1 MNGLTE
7 NDINFLIEKLKQG
20 DSIPEDYKYKLFPIK
35 QKEYELIY
43 AGKMRKEDI
52 LSNDDGVYPVPL
64 QIEKIYN
71 GDVYPIRSDNWRN
84 MIVFGDNLQFL
95 KTIYEN
101 NDNQIKDKVKGKV
114 KLIYIDPPFGTG
126 DEYDGNN
133 GQKGYSAKRKGADF
147 VEFLRRRLILAKEIL
162 SDDGSIF
169 VRLDYHFGHYVKTI
183 MDEVFGKENFKN
195 EIVINRTNKQWE
207 GVNKFNSATDSLF
220 FFTRTQNYF
229 FKTVYLKRKKEA
241 KWINAHSP
249 GIRYPRER
257 LYNDKIYIP
266 PDGRHWTFNQKT
278 LDKYISENRIRDN
291 GGILQYLQSED
302 EVCTSNWTDIP
313 GYSST
318 TKYPTEN
325 SEVLLERI
333 IKASTNENDL
343 ILDFF
348 AGSGTTAA
356 VAEKLNRKWI
366 VCDIGKLSFYIMQK
380 RIMTI
385 EKSKDLINPKKSYNK
400 KAGSFITVNTGLYDL
415 EKIFN
420 LKIEEYKNFVMKLF
434 EVESVNKKIGGIKID
449 GQKKDGYYCII
460 YPYWDF
466 KDTSCDKEY
475 LEDINANIGTKA
487 GNRVYIIAPSNYVG
501 FISDYLEIDKTRY
514 YFLKV
519 PYQIIKELHKVQFKK
534 FRQPQSKKN
543 VNDLDDAIG
552 FHFIRQPQVESKL
565 IIKNDTIYLDVTKF
579 YSDYLE
585 EEGREFSNFESLSM
599 ILIDNNYNG
608 KEFIMNKFY
617 FAKDLLSGKIEEE
630 VEDDLFENEE
640 EKTDIEDDHDIK
652 DNVNNNEFTKISIPI
667 EINNDIKEI
676 MVIYIDIFGNEFK
689 EILST
694 NIKGTGKGN
703 D

>member
-1 MNGLTE
+1 MNDLTE
-7 NDINFLIEKLKQG
+7 NDIDYLIEKLKQG
-20 DSIPEDYKYKLFPIK
+20 DSIPEDYKYKLFPTK
-35 QKEYELIY
+35 QKEYELVY
-43 AGKMRKEDI
+43 SGKMRKEDI

-71 GDVYPIRSDNWRN
+71 GDVYPVRSDNWRN

-101 NDNQIKDKVKGKV
+101 NDNLIKDKVKGKV
-114 KLIYIDPPFGTG
+114 KLIYIDPPFATESDFKNKQGIKAYS
-126 DEYDGNN
+126 DKE
-133 GQKGYSAKRKGADF
+133 KGSF
-147 VEFLRRRLILAKEIL
+147 FIEFLRRRLIIAKEIL
-162 SDDGSIF
+162 SEDGSIF
-169 VRLDYHFGHYVKTI
+169 VHLDWKKAHYLKIILDEIFGENNFLNEIIWYYRRWNIATNLFARNHDTLFLYVKSK
-183 MDEVFGKENFKN
+183 GNH
-195 EIVINRTNKQWE
+195 Q
-207 GVNKFNSATDSLF
+207 FNNL
-220 FFTRTQNYF
+220 
-229 FKTVYLKRKKEA
+229 
-241 KWINAHSP
+241 
-249 GIRYPRER
+249 
-257 LYNDKIYIP
+257 YIP
-266 PDGRHWTFNQKT
+266 KSEKSSAQGKAWKSIIGEDGVRRSILTDEQTKGVPMPDVWEISMINPVGSERT
-278 LDKYISENRIRDN
+278 LLN
-291 GGILQYLQSED
+291 
-302 EVCTSNWTDIP
+302 
-313 GYSST
+313 
-318 TKYPTEN
+318 YPTQKPET
-325 SEVLLERI
+325 LLERI

-356 VAEKLNRKWI
+356 VAEKLNRRWI
-366 VCDIGKLSFYIMQK
+366 VCDIGKLSFYTMQK

-385 EKSKDLINPKKSYNK
+385 EKSKDLENPKKSYNK

-415 EKIFN
+415 EKIFK
-420 LKIEEYKNFVMKLF
+420 LKIEEYKSFVMKLF

-552 FHFIRQPQVESKL
+552 FHFIRQPQVESEL
-565 IIKNDTIYLDVTKF
+565 IIKNDKIFLDVTKF

-585 EEGREFSNFESLSM
+585 EEGREFANFESLSI

-630 VEDDLFENEE
+630 VDEDLFESGEE
-640 EKTDIEDDHDIK
+640 NTEIEDDPDIED
-652 DNVNNNEFTKISIPI
+652 NENNNELKKISIPI
-667 EINNDIKEI
+667 EINKDTKEI
-676 MVIYIDIFGNEFK
+676 MIIYIDIFGNEFK

-694 NIKGTGKGN
+694 NINGTGKGN